1 MCGRRKATCSLHHA
15 QVAGPSSGS
24 APRSDADPRCVVTF
38 GGDAKCHACRR
49 RKPDIASENSPCG
62 ISRLLQITS
71 TARTDAERTSDLR
84 SLCRWPVK
92 RDPGTIIISNFDKHL
107 ALGAHHQPEL
117 RERQAL
123 EFRTFSAR
131 SGFAKSRLATIQE
144 QLAELDGHQRD
155 SVLFGGGFKSL
166 HDEMMELDALA
177 TATETLLEAAAQG
190 PQRGRTRTLADHEGV
205 ATVYRSAYERG
216 DPVTEAVA
224 RAFHVSRSTAGK
236 RIMAARRAG
245 LLEGIGRTR

>member
-1 MCGRRKATCSLHHA
+1 MSGWVITVRRD
-15 QVAGPSSGS
+15 G
-24 APRSDADPRCVVTF
+24 
-38 GGDAKCHACRR
+38 
-49 RKPDIASENSPCG
+49 IAECTN
-62 ISRLLQITS
+62 
-71 TARTDAERTSDLR
+71 AERAWELSVIWGVVQGRPEPSQLTIAVAENTERGTSYLNAETIRSLPLGRVVDELR
-84 SLCRWPVK
+84 SAGDPV
-92 RDPGTIIISNFDKHL
+92 R
-107 ALGAHHQPEL
+107 
-117 RERQAL
+117 
-123 EFRTFSAR
+123 
-131 SGFAKSRLATIQE
+131 FAKSRLATIQE

-155 SVLFGGGFKSL
+155 SVFFGGGFKSL

>member
-131 SGFAKSRLATIQE
+131 SDSSI
-144 QLAELDGHQRD
+144 ELVGSKRNLRSTQAVISHEPHVHIPVNQSRD
-155 SVLFGGGFKSL
+155 SV
-166 HDEMMELDALA
+166 A
-177 TATETLLEAAAQG
+177 
-190 PQRGRTRTLADHEGV
+190 PQWGRTRT
-205 ATVYRSAYERG
+205 
-216 DPVTEAVA
+216 P
-224 RAFHVSRSTAGK
+224 
-236 RIMAARRAG
+236 
-245 LLEGIGRTR
+245 RTDG